1 MARGRR
7 TVGEGHVDKLDG
19 SEEARKR
26 LRVILEALSGKRTM
40 KDACRELGLSEAR
53 LHRLR
58 DVALQGALEA
68 IEPQTAGRP
77 PAAGAEEKDEHLTT
91 LEAEVRELRID
102 LRAAQVREEIAAV
115 MPHLLK
121 PRAGDVKK
129 TDKSSSQEIFG
140 RPRSGGRRQS
150 T

>member
-26 LRVILEALSGKRTM
+26 LRVILEALSGKRSM
-40 KDACRELGLSEAR
+40 KEACVQLGLSEAR
-53 LHRLR
+53 LHQLR
-58 DVALQGALEA
+58 DVALQGAVEA
-68 IEPQTAGRP
+68 LEPQSAGRP
-77 PAAGAEEKDEHLTT
+77 PAAGEPKDEHLSK

-121 PRAGDVKK
+121 PRDGDVKK
-129 TDKSSSQEIFG
+129 TAKSSSQEIFG
-140 RPRSGGRRQS
+140 PRRSGGRRQN